1 MAMASDSPFR
11 SPLSYL
17 ENPSPSPSPPRPPES
32 AAAAPSPSQ
41 VVTWASRT
49 DPPPPEISTR
59 AAEPPAAGAGGGSRS
74 VASILRRDRTVAA
87 VRTAS
92 VAVRVAAA
100 VLCLISFSVMAADK
114 NRGWT
119 LDSFADYNEYRYCLT
134 VNVIGFL
141 YAGFQAFAEV
151 HHKINKRH
159 IINRPA
165 GFYFDFAMDQILAYL
180 LISASSSA
188 TSRTDYW
195 VANWGN
201 DPFPSMISGSVAI
214 SFLAFMAF
222 AVSSLISAY
231 KLFSFRNL

>member
-1 MAMASDSPFR
+1 M
-11 SPLSYL
+11 
-17 ENPSPSPSPPRPPES
+17 
-32 AAAAPSPSQ
+32 
-41 VVTWASRT
+41 
-49 DPPPPEISTR
+49 
-59 AAEPPAAGAGGGSRS
+59 
-74 VASILRRDRTVAA
+74 
-87 VRTAS
+87 
-92 VAVRVAAA
+92 

-119 LDSFADYNEYRYCLT
+119 LDSFDRYNEYRYCLS

-141 YAGFQAFAEV
+141 YAGFQAFAEL
-151 HHKINKRH
+151 HHRVNKRN
-159 IINRPA
+159 IITKPL

-195 VANWGN
+195 VTNWGN
-201 DPFPSMISGSVAI
+201 DPFPSMISGSVAM

-231 KLFSFRNL
+231 NLFSSRNL